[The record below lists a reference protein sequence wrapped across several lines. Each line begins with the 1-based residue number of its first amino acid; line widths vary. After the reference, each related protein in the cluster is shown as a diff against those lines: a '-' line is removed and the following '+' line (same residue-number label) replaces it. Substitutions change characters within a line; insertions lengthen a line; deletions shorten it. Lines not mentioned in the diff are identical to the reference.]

1 MKNILI
7 TGANGQLGSAIRD
20 LSAECG
26 DANLIFTDIAELDI
40 TDAQAVEQAVEGN
53 AVDLVIN
60 CAAYTA
66 VDKAESDEQTAHR
79 LNAEAPA
86 LLAKAVARRG
96 GEIIHVST
104 DYVFDGTA
112 HRPYTEDAAPCPQ
125 TVYGRTKFEGEKAV
139 AAANPKHVIVRT
151 AWLYSV
157 YGNNF
162 VKTMLRLGRER
173 DSLGVVYDQIGTPT
187 YAADLAAALL
197 RIAAAEQKTYGIFHY
212 SNEGVASWYDFT
224 KTIHRLAGICSCR
237 VSPLLTADYPTPACR
252 PAYSVLH
259 KGKIREA
266 YGIDIPYW
274 QDSLSDCLGIL
285 LAQK

>member
-1 MKNILI
+1 MKNILV
-7 TGANGQLGSAIRD
+7 TGANGQLGSAIRN
-20 LSAECG
+20 LSAQCEG
-26 DANLIFTDIAELDI
+26 TNFIFTDIAELDI
-40 TDAQAVEQAVEGN
+40 TDVQAVGRAVEDN
-53 AVDLVIN
+53 AVDLIIS

-66 VDKAESDEQTAHR
+66 VDRAESDELLATR
-79 LNAEAPA
+79 LNAEAPR
-86 LLAKAVARRG
+86 LLAEAVAKRG

-104 DYVFDGTA
+104 DYVFSGEA
-112 HRPYTEDAAPCPQ
+112 HSPYTEDDEPCPQ
-125 TVYGRTKFEGEKAV
+125 TVYGRTKLEGERAV
-139 AAANPKHVIVRT
+139 AAANPKHIIVRT
-151 AWLYSV
+151 AWLYSP

-197 RIAAAEQKTYGIFHY
+197 KIAVAANKTYGVFHY

-224 KTIHRLAGICSCR
+224 KSIHRLAGICSCR
-237 VSPLLTADYPTPACR
+237 VSPLLTADYPTPAHR

-266 YGIDIPYW
+266 YGVDIPYW
-274 QDSLSDCLGIL
+274 EDSLGECVRIL
-285 LAQK
+285 EAQK